1 MNNLTTYLAELEL
14 QHQVL
19 SAWQS
24 RGERLASEARMA
36 AADRSSAGMLRA
48 DNLLHAMDKPI
59 EIGSRIFFVR
69 FKHPRPEVV
78 ESCEIKVK
86 CYDNHDHF
94 GSGRCFY
101 DADSE
106 TWMRYWIPDPNDLDE
121 MIWEA
126 EDIARAEAYRASF
139 AAAYNRE
146 QKGSPA

>member
-1 MNNLTTYLAELEL
+1 MNDIPRYLAELQL
-14 QHQVL
+14 QHEVL

-24 RGERLASEARMA
+24 RGLRLAAEARMA
-36 AADRSSAGMLRA
+36 AADRSSVGMVRA
-48 DNLLHAMDKPI
+48 DNLLNAMDKPI

-69 FKHPRPEVV
+69 FKHPRPEVI

-86 CYDNHDHF
+86 CYDNHEHD
-94 GSGRCFY
+94 GSDRCFWDD
-101 DADSE
+101 DAE
-106 TWMRYWIPDPNDLDE
+106 MWCRYWIPDPNDLDE